1 MSSRTT
7 GVLSGAPSSFQSG
20 NSSFRARGSNT
31 APERICAPTSEPFST
46 TQTLISLPASAAFCF
61 SRQAADRPAGPAPTM
76 TTSNS
81 IYSRST
87 GYLLLRLTGFFS
99 NGWRLGVVTVIAA
112 LTGQADD
119 HLSLSV
125 APSIYTTLSVQ
136 YKRLFELLGS

>member
-7 GVLSGAPSSFQSG
+7 GVLSGAPSAFQSG

-31 APERICAPTSEPFST
+31 APERMWAPTSEPFST

-81 IYSRST
+81 MYSRST
-87 GYLLLRLTGFFS
+87 GYLLLKAQQAFFLMGGGS
-99 NGWRLGVVTVIAA
+99 VSHPSSLQSEHAMT
-112 LTGQADD
+112 

-125 APSIYTTLSVQ
+125 AHYIYTTGSVQ

>member
-7 GVLSGAPSSFQSG
+7 GVLSGAPSAFQSG

-31 APERICAPTSEPFST
+31 APERMCAPTSEPFST

-81 IYSRST
+81 MYSRST
-87 GYLLLRLTGFFS
+87 GYLLLKAQQVFFS
-99 NGWRLGVVTVIAA
+99 NGWRFGVVLQQRQDPPFSLGGA
-112 LTGQADD
+112 LYLHHWQRPIQTF
-119 HLSLSV
+119 V
-125 APSIYTTLSVQ
+125 
-136 YKRLFELLGS
+136 